1 MTTQNNIKFSWPS
14 FWQIFKNAIK
24 YLRSF
29 WFLWTILLLL
39 GFALRGLGLAGSYLT
54 KPLIDIAYGQK
65 NWLVFI
71 IISAIGVFLFLFSK
85 VIGIASNFLSQK
97 LNNRLTFKINADFL
111 NHFFKL
117 SLETHQ
123 KYATGEYHYFY
134 RAYTSGLVGFLTGQ
148 LPGLIGMVFQTLT
161 IAVVVLFLKWQ
172 LLVIAVFFL
181 PFYFIHTYLYRKK
194 ALELYE
200 KNDQFQRKYSRT
212 IFDNFA
218 YFFLNKARG
227 RTERRK
233 RETQVCEGK
242 RMRLDFEINRF
253 SIWRGE
259 TKSSLDRLIIGSVS
273 LYGSIAIIM
282 GKMTLGSFSVIM
294 LYFSQLIGIW
304 GNWNNFMQNF
314 ERSFI
319 NLKKFFE
326 VMDLE
331 EELPEKKDARELK
344 NIQGNFKIQN
354 LAFQY
359 PQRPLLFK
367 NCSLEIQKGQWIGL
381 VGPSGSG
388 KTTFLQLLL
397 RLRQPETG
405 EIYLDGNNLKDLK
418 INSLRRKTGLAFQEV
433 FLYNDTIENNITLF
447 SPAREKNE
455 KLLAEAI
462 EIAGVSEFLKDL
474 PDGVKTNLGENSVKL
489 SQGQRQRL
497 SLARAIFGQPALLF
511 LDEALSS
518 VDLKMEA
525 EIYRQLRESRKGL
538 TTLIVT
544 HRIHSV
550 TDADLIIFF
559 DKGLVFS
566 GSHQE
571 LLKIP
576 DYRDFFETAQAK

>member
-1 MTTQNNIKFSWPS
+1 MIHKNYQFSWPA
-14 FWQIFKNAIK
+14 FWLIFKKTIK
-24 YLRSF
+24 YLQTF
-29 WFLWTILLLL
+29 WFLWAVLLLL
-39 GFALRGLGLAGSYLT
+39 GMAARGLGLAGFYLT

-65 NWLVFI
+65 NWLVFMA
-71 IISAIGVFLFLFSK
+71 ISAIGVFLFLFSK
-85 VIGIASNFLSQK
+85 VIGIASNFLNKK

-134 RAYTSGLVGFLTGQ
+134 RAYTNSLVDFLTGQ

-161 IAVVVLFLKWQ
+161 IAAVVLFLKWQ
-172 LLVIAVFFL
+172 LLVIAAFFL
-181 PFYFIHTYLYRKK
+181 PFYLIHTHLYRKK
-194 ALELYE
+194 ALALYE
-200 KNDQFQRKYSRT
+200 KNDQLQRKYSRS

-227 RTERRK
+227 RTERRR

-253 SIWRGE
+253 SIFRGE
-259 TKSSLDRLIIGSVS
+259 TKTLLDRLIIGSVG
-273 LYGSIAIIM
+273 LYGSITIIL
-282 GKMTLGSFSVIM
+282 GKMTLGSFSVIT
-294 LYFSQLIGIW
+294 LYFSQLIGMW
-304 GNWNNFMQNF
+304 GNWNNFWQNF
-314 ERSFI
+314 ERNFV

-326 VMDLE
+326 VMELE

-344 NIQGNFKIQN
+344 NIQGIFKIQN

-359 PQRPLLFK
+359 PERPLLFK
-367 NCSLEIQKGQWIGL
+367 NCSLEIKKGQWIGL

-397 RLRQPETG
+397 RLRQPKIG
-405 EIYLDGNNLKDLK
+405 EIYLDGFNLKDLK
-418 INSLRRKTGLAFQEV
+418 INSLRQKTGLAFQEV
-433 FLYNDTIENNITLF
+433 FLYNDTIENNITFF
-447 SPAREKNE
+447 SPAKEKNE
-455 KLLAEAI
+455 NLLNEAI

-474 PDGVKTNLGENSVKL
+474 PDGIKTNLGENSVKL

-497 SLARAIFGQPALLF
+497 SLARAIYDQPPLLF

-518 VDLKMEA
+518 VDLKMEQK
-525 EIYRQLRESRKGL
+525 IYERLRRSRAGL

-550 TDADLIIFF
+550 LDADLIIFF
-559 DKGLVFS
+559 DKGRVFS
-566 GSHQE
+566 GTHEE
-571 LLKIP
+571 LSENP
-576 DYRDFFETAQAK
+576 DYQEFLAAVPVK